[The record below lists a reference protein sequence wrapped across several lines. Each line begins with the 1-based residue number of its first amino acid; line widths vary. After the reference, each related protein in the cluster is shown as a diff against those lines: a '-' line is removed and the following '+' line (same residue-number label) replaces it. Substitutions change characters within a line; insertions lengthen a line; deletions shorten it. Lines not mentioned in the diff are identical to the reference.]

1 MGPNSVAIATKAHQ
15 NTKTLG
21 RMTTPLRRMAC
32 PFRPS
37 FTLLVGCVCRF
48 FPVFGP
54 RCGQSELQTD
64 VAFMACVLH
73 QLLLIRQPPEHDFYA
88 IRLRPRS
95 GIVPG
100 KSEKQMRVIQPL
112 VARGEMLLPRTF
124 LIREIRVFND
134 QRIALPVPPRGPYLQ
149 MHALRRTRTSIQ
161 VNHLR
166 FQRFPTNNYR
176 VATLNN
182 LEGRFLTSWTSAGK
196 RRTRR
201 AWPLNAPAPNRP
213 VFITSSPTIVQHLGY
228 PRALPG
234 SRS

>member
-1 MGPNSVAIATKAHQ
+1 M
-15 NTKTLG
+15 
-21 RMTTPLRRMAC
+21 TPLRRMAC
-32 PFRPS
+32 PSRPS

-48 FPVFGP
+48 LSVFGT

-64 VAFMACVLH
+64 VAFMACGLH
-73 QLLLIRQPPEHDFYA
+73 QLLLIGQPPEHDFYT

-100 KSEKQMRVIQPL
+100 KSEKQVRVIQPL

-134 QRIALPVPPRGPYLQ
+134 QRIALPVPPRGSHLQ
-149 MHALRRTRTSIQ
+149 MHILRRTRTSVE

-176 VATLNN
+176 VGTLNN
-182 LEGRFLTSWTSAGK
+182 LEGGFLTSGTSAGK
-196 RRTRR
+196 RWTRG
-201 AWPLNAPAPNRP
+201 AWPLNAPARKRP
-213 VFITSSPTIVQHLGY
+213 VLITSGPTIVQHRANS
-228 PRALPG
+228 RALPG